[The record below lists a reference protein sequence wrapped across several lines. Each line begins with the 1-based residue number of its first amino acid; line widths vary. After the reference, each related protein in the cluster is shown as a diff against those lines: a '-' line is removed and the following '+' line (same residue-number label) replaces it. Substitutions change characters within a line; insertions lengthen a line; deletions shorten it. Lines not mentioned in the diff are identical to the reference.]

1 MATTDE
7 ELASE
12 ARRQTARAAYDKA
25 TNADNIPAVRR
36 DGWREL
42 WQFQK
47 TCKKGWDKLGFST
60 REIDRIKLNKPDW
73 L

>member
-12 ARRQTARAAYDKA
+12 ARRQTARAAFEKA
-25 TNADNIPAVRR
+25 TNYNALPSVRQ

-47 TCKKGWDKLGFST
+47 TCKKGWDKLGFSKL
-60 REIDRIKLNKPDW
+60 EIERIKTNKPDW
-73 L
+73 I